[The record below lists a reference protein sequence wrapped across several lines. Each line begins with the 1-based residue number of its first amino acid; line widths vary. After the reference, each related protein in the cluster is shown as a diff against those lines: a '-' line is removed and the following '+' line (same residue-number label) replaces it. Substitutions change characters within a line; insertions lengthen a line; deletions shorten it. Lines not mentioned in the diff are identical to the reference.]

1 MKNYE
6 NKKDGTMLLINP
18 LMMGID
24 HDIETCQEIIANGIK
39 RNITKEEFHKIRA
52 YYEKLLYV
60 KDRLAE
66 LDEESVG
73 VPFIF
78 QKYA

>member
-24 HDIETCQEIIANGIK
+24 HDIETCQEIAANGIK
-39 RNITKEEFHKIRA
+39 RNITKEELQKISA
-52 YYEKLLYV
+52 YHEKLLYV
-60 KDRLAE
+60 KDRLIE

-73 VPFIF
+73 IPLIF
-78 QKYA
+78 QKYT